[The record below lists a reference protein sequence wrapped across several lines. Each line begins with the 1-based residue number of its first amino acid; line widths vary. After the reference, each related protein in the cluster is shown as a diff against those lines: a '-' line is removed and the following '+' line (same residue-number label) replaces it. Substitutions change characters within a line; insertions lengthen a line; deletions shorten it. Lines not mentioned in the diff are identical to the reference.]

1 MRRKLLT
8 IAITTLLVVLLFAW
22 APWIDGSYA
31 KERAVA
37 EFERTWL
44 NVADGCGFGC
54 HGCGA
59 VDVRKAAF
67 GMRVTLDYACGMLP
81 ADSPEYHQQADVFVS
96 FMGKVHGLPTP

>member
-1 MRRKLLT
+1 MKRN
-8 IAITTLLVVLLFAW
+8 LLVSLIITIVVFGIFAW
-22 APWIDGSYA
+22 SPWISGQYA

-59 VDVRKAAF
+59 VGVKKVAF
-67 GMRVTLDYACGMLP
+67 GRQVKLDFTCGMLP
-81 ADSPEYHQQADVFVS
+81 EASPEYHQQADVFVS
-96 FMGKVHGLPTP
+96 FLGKVYGLPTP